1 MPCSAN
7 TKLSAT
13 SEIIQLATV
22 PVFTDFLQVF
32 TSQWPQIGSFLTF
45 GCEANILQMS
55 RHSNSNV
62 KVIYRSNRPVVQRQ
76 HSIWNAT
83 TTCYLFHLLKQ
94 GLKFKFKA
102 SPMTKYPNETMRL
115 KLLHISHT
123 NDAQAF
129 LGGGHSRPFT
139 IMMR

>member
-1 MPCSAN
+1 MGILPGFGPLGSGPSGPGSGFSVMP
-7 TKLSAT
+7 
-13 SEIIQLATV
+13 
-22 PVFTDFLQVF
+22 
-32 TSQWPQIGSFLTF
+32 PQKGSFLTF
-45 GCEANILQMS
+45 ACEANILQMS

-129 LGGGHSRPFT
+129 FWGGGILGHSRS
-139 IMMR
+139 